1 MGWQRHND
9 SQVTR
14 AMSGRKRMLCAEDSL
29 SIALLVLAVS
39 AAHTC
44 DAFSSYCNTNRTVF
58 VTGNSSEPCTVI
70 RNDTRCSSLQS
81 ALELVAIEDQQEQSC
96 TIVEIA
102 PGEHTMTRAV
112 AIANNVFIRG
122 SKPLYYEWCS
132 IYNNNMP
139 KVCHFPCSFFQ
150 FYWKDHSRLFG
161 IEGVVIHSVLFSFSL
176 FYFLGCSLST

>member
-1 MGWQRHND
+1 
-9 SQVTR
+9 
-14 AMSGRKRMLCAEDSL
+14 MSGRKRMLCAEDSL

-122 SKPLYYEWCS
+122 SLCKYTSGVRSCLPAIAYYHS
-132 IYNNNMP
+132 RYVYNNNI
-139 KVCHFPCSFFQ
+139 
-150 FYWKDHSRLFG
+150 L
-161 IEGVVIHSVLFSFSL
+161 
-176 FYFLGCSLST
+176 

>member
-1 MGWQRHND
+1 
-9 SQVTR
+9 
-14 AMSGRKRMLCAEDSL
+14 MSGRKRMLCAEDSL

-102 PGEHTMTRAV
+102 PG
-112 AIANNVFIRG
+112 RG
-122 SKPLYYEWCS
+122 LLSQH
-132 IYNNNMP
+132 I
-139 KVCHFPCSFFQ
+139 
-150 FYWKDHSRLFG
+150 
-161 IEGVVIHSVLFSFSL
+161 IISL
-176 FYFLGCSLST
+176 HGL